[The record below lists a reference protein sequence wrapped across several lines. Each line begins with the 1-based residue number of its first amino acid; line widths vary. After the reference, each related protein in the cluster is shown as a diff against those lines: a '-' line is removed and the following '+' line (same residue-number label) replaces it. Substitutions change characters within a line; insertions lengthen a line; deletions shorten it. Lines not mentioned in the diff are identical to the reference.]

1 MRAAHANAAAAGRS
15 RTHSRRRSQHR
26 RRCVNKANDEQTV
39 GQQAAARKRCASFV
53 WHLKPPLSR
62 TLRSLSLSLS
72 PTRLASIC
80 FALPTATA
88 AAAAQKFTTMRREV
102 DFAMRLFSRA
112 TRTNQPPNLTVN
124 GCCGRQGRGRVTFIL
139 TKPRVAN
146 ALSLRFL

>member
-15 RTHSRRRSQHR
+15 RTRSRRRSQHR

-53 WHLKPPLSR
+53 WHLQPPLSR
-62 TLRSLSLSLS
+62 TLRSLSLSLAPS
-72 PTRLASIC
+72 RLASIC
-80 FALPTATA
+80 FALPTA

-112 TRTNQPPNLTVN
+112 TRTNQPPPN
-124 GCCGRQGRGRVTFIL
+124 G
-139 TKPRVAN
+139 
-146 ALSLRFL
+146 